1 MSTTVH
7 RLKVSLATVKP
18 PVWRRIEVASDVTLA
33 ELSNL
38 LEAAMGWLGGHL
50 HSFDVDGV
58 NYERPDPDE
67 GLYPG
72 ARNEADHQLGDALT
86 EIGAKMRWDY
96 DFGDGWRHTIGLEAI
111 EAVDP
116 AINYPRCFAG
126 RRACPPDD
134 CGGPSGFSDLIDAIA
149 DPTHPR
155 HNELTEWLPP
165 GYDPA
170 HFDPDEATDDMQAP
184 RPLTDD
190 WF

>member
-7 RLKVSLATVKP
+7 RLKVSLTTVKP
-18 PVWRRIEVASDVTLA
+18 PVWRRIEVASDVTLS
-33 ELSNL
+33 ELSDL

-58 NYERPDPDE
+58 TYERPAPDE

-72 ARNEADHQLGDALT
+72 ARDESEHQLSDAFT
-86 EIGAKMRWDY
+86 EVGAKMRWDY
-96 DFGDGWRHTIGLEAI
+96 DFGDGWRHTIELEAI

-116 AINYPRCFAG
+116 AIKYPRCTAG

-134 CGGPSGFSDLIDAIA
+134 CGGPSGFADLIDAIA

-155 HNELTEWLPP
+155 HGELTEWLPP

-170 HFDPDEATDDMQAP
+170 YFDPDEATDDMQAP
-184 RPLTDD
+184 RPLTDE